1 MDLGLKG
8 KVALIGG
15 ASKGLGKACAFALGQ
30 EGVAVAICARE
41 QVTLEATARQL
52 EKMGIRVL
60 ALAADMASK
69 EDNERIVEVTLKK
82 FGRLD
87 ILVNNSGGPAP
98 GTFYDFDDSDWE
110 KAFHSVLM
118 YVVRLNRLVIPHMK
132 KNKWGR
138 IINITSLSVKEPAE
152 TLILSNVFRSG
163 VVSMAKTMSQELV
176 KHNITINNVCPGAF
190 KTDRAVE
197 LMTKAAKVSKTTVDE
212 IEKSAIKSLP
222 QGRFQDPKEL
232 GDLVV
237 FLASELAGSITGTTV
252 QIDAGM
258 SKGLL

>member
-1 MDLGLKG
+1 MELGLKG

-15 ASKGLGKACAFALGQ
+15 ASKGLGKACAVALGQ
-30 EGVAVAICARE
+30 EGAAVAICARE
-41 QVTLEATARQL
+41 QAVLEATAREL
-52 EKMGIRVL
+52 EKMGIKVL
-60 ALAADMASK
+60 ALAADMASR
-69 EDNERIVEVTLKK
+69 EDNERVVEATLKT
-82 FGRLD
+82 FGRID

-98 GTFYDFDDSDWE
+98 GTFYDFGDADWE
-110 KAFHSVLM
+110 KAFYAVLM
-118 YVVRLNRLVIPHMK
+118 YVIRLNRLVIPHMK

-163 VVSMAKTMSQELV
+163 IVSMAKTMSQELI

-190 KTDRAVE
+190 KTDRAIE
-197 LMTKAAKVSKTTVDE
+197 LMTKAAEANKTTVGE
-212 IEKSAIKSLP
+212 IEKNAIKSLP

-237 FLASELAGSITGTTV
+237 FLASELAGSITGTTM
-252 QIDAGM
+252 QIDGGM

>member
-8 KVALIGG
+8 RVALIGG
-15 ASKGLGKACAFALGQ
+15 ASKGLGKACALALGQ

-41 QVTLEATARQL
+41 QAALEATARQL
-52 EKMGIRVL
+52 EKMGVRVL

-69 EDNERIVEVTLKK
+69 EDNERVVEVTLKK

-118 YVVRLNRLVIPHMK
+118 YVIRLNRLVIPHMK

-163 VVSMAKTMSQELV
+163 IVSMAKTMSQELI

-190 KTDRAVE
+190 KTDRAIE
-197 LMTKAAKVSKTTVDE
+197 LMAKAAKANKTTADE